1 MRRLVLMVA
10 GTLALGGCGTLG
22 GNADVAAEAG
32 GQTLRA
38 EQLAGILG
46 QVQGQRPEVELAD
59 FVANLWVSLT
69 LASQAIANDGI
80 PTDSAAV
87 AEALWF
93 DVAQARISAWHDTLM
108 RTRINVSDEAIRD
121 FYENGEARVF
131 QHILVVPQGTA
142 AADTARAQATVR
154 QIQQGLAAGRSFADF
169 AEQHNPDATRQ
180 DGGFLPPTPRGGF
193 VQPFDSVA
201 WTLSPGQTS
210 GVVQT
215 QFGWHFIRRPPL
227 TEAGPRLADAIS
239 QDARRQADS
248 AYSAELIEG
257 KGITVPRS
265 APSVMRTVLSDLSKA
280 GSNTRTVATWRGG
293 EMPASEFAR
302 WVGMLP
308 PGFPQRLQ
316 AESDSSLIGFARLL
330 AQNMVMLE
338 QADSARI
345 PMPSVN
351 WQAMQLT
358 YRVSVDQLA
367 SELGLNAPEFDRAA
381 TTAAQR
387 NQLAADRVNQ
397 YIEALATGQAQNR
410 QILPGMAAML
420 RDQAPNRVN
429 PAGVARAVALAM
441 PKWVAD
447 STAAMGGAG
456 GGIPP
461 GAVVPAPGGAPLPGG
476 GE

>member
-1 MRRLVLMVA
+1 MRRLGLMVA

-32 GQTLRA
+32 DQTFRS

-46 QVQGQRPEVELAD
+46 LVEGQRPEVELAD
-59 FVANLWVSLT
+59 FVANLWVNLT
-69 LASQAIANDGI
+69 LAAQAIVTEGI
-80 PTDSAAV
+80 PSDSAAV

-93 DVAQARISAWHDTLM
+93 DIAQARIGAWHDTLM
-108 RTRINVSDEAIRD
+108 SRRVTISDADIEASYD
-121 FYENGEARVF
+121 SPEARLF
-131 QHILVVPQGTA
+131 QHILITAGPTPQ
-142 AADTARAQATVR
+142 DTARALTTVR
-154 QIQQGLAAGRSFADF
+154 QVQAGLAAGRSFAEY
-169 AEQHNPDATRQ
+169 AEQYNPDATQQ
-180 DGGFLPPTPRGGF
+180 DGGYLPVTPRGGF

-201 WTLSPGQTS
+201 WSLGAGQTS

-227 TEAGPRLADAIS
+227 AEAGPRLALALRER
-239 QDARRQADS
+239 ARRSADEEFS
-248 AYSAELIEG
+248 AQMIEQ
-257 KGITVPRS
+257 KGITVVRS
-265 APSVMRTVLSDLSKA
+265 GPSVIRTVLGDLSKA
-280 GSNTRTVATWRGG
+280 QSNTRRVVTWEGG
-293 EMPASEFAR
+293 ELSGGEFAR

-308 PGFPQRLQ
+308 PGFPQRLR

-330 AQNMVMLE
+330 AQNVVMLQ

-345 PMPSVN
+345 PVPTAN

-358 YRVSVDQLA
+358 YRVSIDQLA
-367 SELGLNAPEFDRAA
+367 AELGLQGPEFDRD
-381 TTAAQR
+381 TTSAAQR
-387 NQLAADRVNQ
+387 SQRAAERVNR
-397 YIEALATGQAQNR
+397 YLEALATGQAQNR

-420 RDQAPNRVN
+420 RERASARVN
-429 PAGVARAVALAM
+429 SAGVARAVALAM

-447 STAAMGGAG
+447 STAAAGGAG